1 MTEGKR
7 RWSRIQDGG
16 IMRAESGQCTGA
28 AAKMEEEG
36 LGNMG
41 TGSQT
46 ADGAVWGCT
55 AEPYMTQLGH
65 SFMIL
70 IWHWH
75 CSHLK

>member
-46 ADGAVWGCT
+46 ADGAGRGYLHT
-55 AEPYMTQLGH
+55 LQLFGGAP
-65 SFMIL
+65 IDN
-70 IWHWH
+70 
-75 CSHLK
+75 